1 MDMIIA
7 LAFPLLHLEH
17 FSSAHVDREK
27 KKNYPQSTKINTSV
41 IFCCFNNE

>member
-17 FSSAHVDREK
+17 FSSAHVDRGEK
-27 KKNYPQSTKINTSV
+27 KSPQSTKINTSV
-41 IFCCFNNE
+41 IFYCSNNE

>member
-27 KKNYPQSTKINTSV
+27 KNYPQSTKINTSV